1 MGHIHVVSTDI
12 CSKKSTTAIC
22 AVCGNTLR
30 TEKLLNP
37 SFLCKPLNSHPVEK
51 RFGWFLTWTCIF
63 PPKAVAKFTG
73 ILELVQ
79 SYDGQLGKDRIKQGC
94 ISKTIIPSDILAQG
108 DMDEFRLETYMP
120 MTIRKTIF
128 VKSFISI
135 KIKQIA
141 LAWWVNFLGI

>member
-1 MGHIHVVSTDI
+1 MNCHDRRVVGKNAFLGHIHVVSTDI

-51 RFGWFLTWTCIF
+51 RFGWFLTWTYIF

-94 ISKTIIPSDILAQG
+94 IS
-108 DMDEFRLETYMP
+108 
-120 MTIRKTIF
+120 
-128 VKSFISI
+128 
-135 KIKQIA
+135 
-141 LAWWVNFLGI
+141 